1 MQLVT
6 DQPEQRPV
14 IWEWLNKRI
23 NLPWSTDLRTMAVMR
38 DDGTIACAV
47 AFNAGRP
54 APAGCTL
61 RLMAITA
68 SSAVCGRQR
77 LSIRL

>member
-38 DDGTIACAV
+38 DD
-47 AFNAGRP
+47 
-54 APAGCTL
+54 
-61 RLMAITA
+61 
-68 SSAVCGRQR
+68 
-77 LSIRL
+77 